1 MCIGTALLAEIVEI
15 FLLPHKTDR
24 QTNTTHTYD
33 KQTNTTNTHLSI
45 VCLASSISL
54 TESGERFHSSLSAG
68 FNEDGSTSEI
78 SSKKL
83 YLKL

>member
-24 QTNTTHTYD
+24 QTD
-33 KQTNTTNTHLSI
+33 KQTNTTHTHLSI